1 MKPVIIITIAIVCSV
16 VAVFAVLLSLQ
27 EIAIYQYNEEIDKEL
42 ERRDKLTKG
51 IESVKDALIKN
62 CREQYIG
69 QLHEMNRC
77 IENAEYGT
85 DQALFEQINNPN
97 GYTPPTC
104 TLPST
109 QQMMIDNLEND
120 DSIDQSIRME
130 QAVQIM
136 KEWCVWD

>member
-42 ERRDKLTKG
+42 ERRDKLSKG

-77 IENAEYGT
+77 IESAADGT
-85 DQALFEQINNPN
+85 DRVLFQEINNPN

-104 TLPST
+104 TLPPT

>member
-27 EIAIYQYNEEIDKEL
+27 EIAIYQYNEENNKEL

-51 IESVKDALIKN
+51 IESVKDALIKD
-62 CREQYIG
+62 CRERYIG

-85 DQALFEQINNPN
+85 DQALIQEINNPN

-104 TLPST
+104 TLPPT
-109 QQMMIDNLEND
+109 QQMLIDSLDD
-120 DSIDQSIRME
+120 DSIDGDVMME
-130 QAVQIM
+130 QITQIM
-136 KEWCVWD
+136 NEWCVWD